1 MTFISDTKKFITEYD
16 NVLYRKQLAWNA
28 FCKSFPDTPRDDTTT
43 LADRLEAS
51 TQTRDLYWLLSSTLH
66 TSLRPEFSHS
76 TPAKPS
82 SKFGYNLY
90 TRFNVW
96 FLGATHGIELQ
107 QMRSFLEEKYGDDDL
122 CEVCGHND
130 RMPHGH
136 LSNMSI
142 TVQTLLYM
150 IFRRI
155 RLTAELAKKVANLE
169 RAVEIARANDKLLK
183 RCGVGRCPINQDD
196 DTDCACQQE
205 LSTALKNAE
214 EGAKK
219 LFDTLWYH
227 SDLVMTNGT
236 ETYFLIGLGDYVI
249 HKDTPTDR
257 EGGFAVMRTEVGEK
271 LEFERIDELKR
282 KEAERKREYERKV
295 LQERIDKEQKSI
307 EKTKKRLAE
316 IDVTLSAKKAK

>member
-1 MTFISDTKKFITEYD
+1 
-16 NVLYRKQLAWNA
+16 VLYRKQLAWNA
-28 FCKSFPDTPRDDTTT
+28 FCKSFPDVAPDYTT
-43 LADRLEAS
+43 LADRLENS
-51 TQTRDLYWLLSSTLH
+51 TQTSDLYWLLSSTLQ
-66 TSLRPEFSHS
+66 TKLRPEFSHS
-76 TPAKPS
+76 TPSIPA

-155 RLTAELAKKVANLE
+155 RLTPELSEEVALLE
-169 RAVEIARANDKLLK
+169 RTVEIARANDKIVK
-183 RCGVGRCPINQDD
+183 RCGAGRCPNNDD
-196 DTDCACQQE
+196 DNSECACQQG
-205 LSTALKNAE
+205 LTTALKNAE
-214 EGAKK
+214 ASAKK
-219 LFDTLWYH
+219 VFDLLWLH
-227 SDLVMTNGT
+227 GNLVMTNGQ
-236 ETYFLIGLGDYVI
+236 ETYFRIGLGDYVI
-249 HKDTPTDR
+249 HKDTPSDR
-257 EGGFAVMRTEVGEK
+257 EGGFAVMRTDVGEK
-271 LEFERIDELKR
+271 LELERIAELKR
-282 KEAERKREYERKV
+282 KDTERAQEYERKV
-295 LQERIDKEQKSI
+295 LQNRIDKLNKEQNSI

-316 IDVTLSAKKAK
+316 IDATLSAKKAK